1 MLKENQY
8 SEITRLADEI
18 LFSSGLLPARVA
30 IVWLHVIREHPVFLK
45 DYDILYIENK
55 FIFHYRK
62 ILRSVRNRASLFK
75 VLVKSILLSPVT
87 QWSQVVQQ
95 LSTCD
100 VLFVSH
106 LLNAEQLSQEGD
118 FYFADLAVKL
128 RENGYKSQVAFL
140 DHTGMLFP
148 RLSTQDC
155 NNPHKLVLPR
165 TLSLYEE
172 LRNLKLLWIEYK
184 SLIAKSDV
192 EINQFKKKVL
202 RYSAS
207 EALSSSSLSSLRI
220 AEQIQRIVKITKPKI
235 IITTHEGHAYERV
248 IYNAVREADPNIKC
262 IGYAHAP
269 IFKKQHAVKRSLT
282 KEYNPDI
289 IYTSGIVQKKQ
300 LENAELLNSIPIEVL
315 GSVRYLGKHIKTKGS
330 KNNKLTCLVIPEGIE
345 SEINTLFQ
353 FSLKCSLLLPKV
365 KFIWRLHPKFSFEK
379 LSSENGMYKTLP
391 NNIILSNKSLQED
404 FEACEWVLYRGS
416 SAVIQSVVAGLKP
429 IYLHSSDEMK
439 IDPIF
444 EIKNWKSEVETV
456 KNAQELF
463 NSGAGNYEN
472 YSQAKKYCL
481 DMYTPLDYGLF
492 LDTLRKM
499 NNNE

>member
-18 LFSSGLLPARVA
+18 LFSSGLLPARIA

-75 VLVKSILLSPVT
+75 VLVKSIIPSPAT
-87 QWSQVVQQ
+87 QWSQVVQL

-106 LLNAEQLSQEGD
+106 QLNAEQLSQEED

-128 RENGYKSQVAFL
+128 RENGYKSLVAYL
-140 DHTGMLFP
+140 DVTGMLFP

-155 NNPHKLVLPR
+155 NNSHKLVLPR

-172 LRNLKLLWIEYK
+172 WRNLKLIWIEYK

-220 AEQIQRIVKITKPKI
+220 GGQVQRIVKITKPKI
-235 IITTHEGHAYERV
+235 IITTHEGHAWERV
-248 IYNAVREADPNIKC
+248 IYNAVRESDPNIKC

-269 IFKKQHAVKRSLT
+269 IFEKQHAVKRSLT
-282 KEYNPDI
+282 KEYNPDV
-289 IYTSGIVQKKQ
+289 IYTSGIVQKKTAG
-300 LENAELLNSIPIEVL
+300 ECGVIE
-315 GSVRYLGKHIKTKGS
+315 
-330 KNNKLTCLVIPEGIE
+330 
-345 SEINTLFQ
+345 
-353 FSLKCSLLLPKV
+353 
-365 KFIWRLHPKFSFEK
+365 
-379 LSSENGMYKTLP
+379 
-391 NNIILSNKSLQED
+391 
-404 FEACEWVLYRGS
+404 
-416 SAVIQSVVAGLKP
+416 
-429 IYLHSSDEMK
+429 
-439 IDPIF
+439 
-444 EIKNWKSEVETV
+444 
-456 KNAQELF
+456 
-463 NSGAGNYEN
+463 
-472 YSQAKKYCL
+472 
-481 DMYTPLDYGLF
+481 
-492 LDTLRKM
+492 
-499 NNNE
+499 